1 MEFTLTIQIK
11 ATAKQIYKSWLS
23 TQRHTKMT
31 GGAAFVSDK
40 VGETFTAWEGYII
53 GKNIELKPYNKIVQ
67 SWRTIDFED
76 DEGDSQIEITLS
88 EQEEETTLTLKHTN
102 VPESGE
108 HYKKGWEEK
117 SGKKSGEIQGHHHCQ
132 DTWAKPHEAP
142 GPS

>member
-1 MEFTLTIQIK
+1 MEFTMTTHIK

-40 VGETFTAWEGYII
+40 IGETFTAWEGYII
-53 GKNIELKPYNKIVQ
+53 GQNIELEPYNRIVQ

-76 DEGDSQIEITLS
+76 DEGDSQIEISLS

-108 HYKKGWEEK
+108 HYKNGWEE
-117 SGKKSGEIQGHHHCQ
+117 SYFEPMRGYFE
-132 DTWAKPHEAP
+132 TLNE
-142 GPS
+142 